1 MSALFFFFLF
11 HFPSDNIQVLY
22 YACSAQISII
32 IIYVGAPRREA
43 GDVLSPFPVWNLRAV
58 IWFPFPI
65 SPPLSEI
72 PGLLFDSPLLSP
84 PMRLSSYKLFILNTV
99 FVICFHF
106 CLPRL
111 QQGKFFFFSLTR
123 IRHSNNEFNCLP
135 INPFTAQPVKFPG
148 LIMHRRAFNGIFSGL
163 LSMLYVLMK
172 TLLRASAKKKT
183 KRLKGFALLLV
194 VFKWHH
200 VSEGVNLSAALSS
213 IDTE

>member
-1 MSALFFFFLF
+1 MSYLLSLSGISGLSFDSPFLSPLPCLKSLGCYLIPLCYLLQWGYPVINCLYSIQFYNRASFFFF
-11 HFPSDNIQVLY
+11 
-22 YACSAQISII
+22 
-32 IIYVGAPRREA
+32 
-43 GDVLSPFPVWNLRAV
+43 
-58 IWFPFPI
+58 
-65 SPPLSEI
+65 
-72 PGLLFDSPLLSP
+72 
-84 PMRLSSYKLFILNTV
+84 
-99 FVICFHF
+99 
-106 CLPRL
+106 
-111 QQGKFFFFSLTR
+111 LTR